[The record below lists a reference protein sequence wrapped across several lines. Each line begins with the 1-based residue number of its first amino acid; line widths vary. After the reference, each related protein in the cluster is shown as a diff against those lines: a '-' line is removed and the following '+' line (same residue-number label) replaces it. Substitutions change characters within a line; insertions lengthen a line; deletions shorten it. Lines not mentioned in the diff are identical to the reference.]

1 MKYNGPKVKLSR
13 QLGVPLTS
21 KAAKIMERKPHPP
34 GAHGLSRNRRAKVSD
49 YKKQLIEKQ
58 RLRWQY
64 NISEKQ
70 MLNYYKKSS
79 QKTGNTSDN
88 LATMLETRLDAIV
101 YRGGLARTVF
111 AARQY
116 VCHGHIEV
124 NGKRVDIPSYRVRVN
139 DVVTVR
145 TKSRKIECFN
155 DAVKGARPPEY
166 LAISKPELSITLM
179 TAPEREKIPV
189 ICDFPLVIEYYSR

>member
-13 QLGVPLTS
+13 QLGVPLS
-21 KAAKIMERKPHPP
+21 PKASKIMERKPHPP

-49 YKKQLIEKQ
+49 FKKQLVEKQ

-79 QKTGNTSDN
+79 LKVGNTVDN
-88 LATMLETRLDAIV
+88 MAIMLEIRLDALV
-101 YRGGLARTVF
+101 YRGGLARTMY

-116 VCHGHIEV
+116 VTHGHIEV
-124 NGKRVDIPSYRVRVN
+124 NGKRVDIPSYQVRVN
-139 DVVTVR
+139 DVISVR
-145 TKSRKIECFN
+145 QKSRKISCFN
-155 DAVKGARPPEY
+155 DAVKVARPPEY
-166 LAISKPELSITLM
+166 LAISKPELSVTLVSE
-179 TAPEREKIPV
+179 PEREKIPV

>member
-13 QLGVPLTS
+13 QLGVPLSS
-21 KAAKIMERKPHPP
+21 KASKIMERKPHPP
-34 GAHGLSRNRRAKVSD
+34 GAHGLSRNRRAKISD
-49 YKKQLIEKQ
+49 YKKQLLEKQ

-88 LATMLETRLDAIV
+88 LANMLETRLDAIV
-101 YRGGLARTVF
+101 YRGGLARTIF

-116 VCHGHIEV
+116 VTHGHIEV
-124 NGKRVDIPSYRVRVN
+124 NGRRVDIPSYRVRVN

-145 TKSRKIECFN
+145 QKSRKIECFN
-155 DAVKGARPPEY
+155 DAVKSARPPEY

-179 TAPEREKIPV
+179 AAPEREKIPV
-189 ICDFPLVIEYYSR
+189 VCDFPLVIEYYSR